1 MRGYELTAAREQLR
15 RELRRAAIEDL
26 PPGLALD
33 LEHLFDL
40 VAGGATQNRGI
51 LLQRTLVVRGLRAGG
66 FGADDI
72 ARGFHMTPAEV
83 TRELERPILEDGA
96 VTVAIHDKVREAL
109 PETPEPGRAVAP
121 TGEYA
126 VPGMPYPPDPR
137 LVGEGR

>member
-1 MRGYELTAAREQLR
+1 MRGYELTAARETLR
-15 RELRRAAIEDL
+15 RELRRAAIENL

-40 VAGGATQNRGI
+40 VAGGATHNRGI
-51 LLQRTLVVRGLRAGG
+51 VLQRTLVLRGLRGMG

-83 TRELERPILEDGA
+83 TRELERPLLEDGA
-96 VTVAIHDKVREAL
+96 VTVAIHDKIREAL
-109 PETPEPGRAVAP
+109 PETYEPGRAAAP
-121 TGEYA
+121 SGHYA
-126 VPGMPYPPDPR
+126 VPGMPYPLDPR